1 MRDAFIRTLTTLA
14 ETRPDLM
21 LMTADLGFG
30 VLNDWIFRFPKQFL
44 NAGVAEQNMTGLA
57 AGMALEGRTVFTY
70 SLGNFPTVR
79 CLEQI
84 RNDVCYHDA
93 NVKIVSVGGGMSYG
107 PVGASH
113 HATEDLAIMRSL
125 PNMVVIS
132 PGDLWEAAE
141 ATRALVGMPGPAYLR
156 LDKSA
161 AIPTHIPGERFRLGR
176 IRVIRQGWDV
186 TLAATGG
193 ILGEALLA
201 ADLLAAYGVTC
212 RVLSLHTIKPLD
224 HAALEAA
231 ARETGG
237 IVTIEEHSLHG
248 GMGGAVAEALLDAG
262 AAPGFFLRFGLRT
275 FSSIVGSQSYLREV
289 YGMDAGTVAK
299 AVLARL
305 RVRSVPADKSS
316 ANARERSR
324 IGPRSLPTL
333 AASKGPSQ

>member
-1 MRDAFIRTLTTLA
+1 MA

-21 LMTADLGFG
+21 LVTADLGFG
-30 VLNDWIFRFPKQFL
+30 VLDDWISRFPRQFL
-44 NAGVAEQNMTGLA
+44 NAGVAEQNMTGVA
-57 AGMALEGRTVFTY
+57 AGMALEGRNVFTY
-70 SLGNFPTVR
+70 SLGSFPTVR
-79 CLEQI
+79 CLEQV
-84 RNDVCYHDA
+84 RNDVCYHNA

-132 PGDLWEAAE
+132 PGDLWETAE
-141 ATRALVGMPGPAYLR
+141 ATRAVVGLSGPAYLR

-161 AIPTHIPGERFRLGR
+161 AAPSHISGDLFQLGR

-193 ILGEALLA
+193 ILGEAVGA
-201 ADLLAAYGVTC
+201 ADLLSAHGVTC
-212 RVLSLHTIKPLD
+212 RVLSVHTVKPLD
-224 HAALEAA
+224 QAAFVSA

-237 IVTIEEHSLHG
+237 IVTMEEHSLDG
-248 GMGGAVAEALLDAG
+248 GMGGAAAESLLDAG

-275 FSSIVGSQSYLREV
+275 FSSIVGSQSYLRQA
-289 YGMDAGTVAK
+289 YGLDAGAITN

-305 RVRSVPADKSS
+305 RMRGV
-316 ANARERSR
+316 
-324 IGPRSLPTL
+324 
-333 AASKGPSQ
+333 AAGAEAEAACAF

>member
-1 MRDAFIRTLTTLA
+1 MRDTFIRTLSDLA

-21 LMTADLGFG
+21 LITADLGFG
-30 VLNDWIFRFPKQFL
+30 VLNDWVARFPRQFL

-70 SLGNFPTVR
+70 SLGGFPTMR

-84 RNDVCYHDA
+84 RNDVCYHNA

-125 PNMVVIS
+125 PNMVVLA
-132 PGDLWEAAE
+132 PGDLWETAE
-141 ATRALVGMPGPAYLR
+141 ATRALLHLPGPAYLR

-161 AIPTHIPGERFRLGR
+161 AASTHSAGESFHVGR
-176 IRVIRQGWDV
+176 IRLIRQGRDL

-193 ILGEALLA
+193 ILGEALRAAELLEADGLA
-201 ADLLAAYGVTC
+201 C
-212 RVLSLHTIKPLD
+212 RVLSVHTIKPLD
-224 HAALEAA
+224 RVTLEAA

-237 IVTIEEHSLHG
+237 IVTIEEHALDG

-262 AAPGFFLRFGLRT
+262 ATPRFFLRFGLRT
-275 FSSIVGSQSYLREV
+275 FSSIVGSQSYLRRA
-289 YGMDAGTVAK
+289 YGLDAASIAG

-305 RVRSVPADKSS
+305 RLR
-316 ANARERSR
+316 
-324 IGPRSLPTL
+324 GL
-333 AASKGPSQ
+333 AARAATSLSS

>member
-1 MRDAFIRTLTTLA
+1 MRDTFIRTLSAMA

-21 LMTADLGFG
+21 LVTADLGFG
-30 VLNDWIFRFPKQFL
+30 VLDDWISRFPRQFL
-44 NAGVAEQNMTGLA
+44 NAGVAEQNMTGVA
-57 AGMALEGRTVFTY
+57 AGMALEGRNVFTY
-70 SLGNFPTVR
+70 SLGSFPTVR
-79 CLEQI
+79 CLEQV
-84 RNDVCYHDA
+84 RNDVCYHNA

-132 PGDLWEAAE
+132 PGDLWETAE
-141 ATRALVGMPGPAYLR
+141 ATRAIVGLSGPAYLR

-161 AIPTHIPGERFRLGR
+161 AAPSHISGDAFQLGR

-193 ILGEALLA
+193 ILGEALRA
-201 ADLLAAYGVTC
+201 ADLLSAHSVTC
-212 RVLSLHTIKPLD
+212 RVLSVHTVKPLD
-224 HAALEAA
+224 QAAFVSA

-237 IVTIEEHSLHG
+237 IVTMEEHSLDG
-248 GMGGAVAEALLDAG
+248 GMGGAAAESLLDAG

-275 FSSIVGSQSYLREV
+275 FSSIVGSQSYLRQV
-289 YGMDAGTVAK
+289 YGLDAGAITN

-305 RVRSVPADKSS
+305 RMRGV
-316 ANARERSR
+316 
-324 IGPRSLPTL
+324 
-333 AASKGPSQ
+333 AAGAEAEAACAF